1 MCDVTPRL
9 TVFVRRGCHLC
20 TDMVQALERLR
31 PELGFECSQ
40 VDIDRNP
47 DLRRQ
52 YDTRVP
58 VLVAGDTEICYYFL
72 EEQRLR
78 AWFRENSGSRE

>member
-1 MCDVTPRL
+1 MIAL

-20 TDMVQALERLR
+20 TDMVQALERLH
-31 PELGFECSQ
+31 PELGFEYSQ
-40 VDIDRNP
+40 VDIDTDP
-47 DLRRQ
+47 GLLRQ

-78 AWFRENSGSRE
+78 DYIQSSA

>member
-1 MCDVTPRL
+1 LIDVMLRL

-20 TDMVQALERLR
+20 TDMTQALERLR
-31 PELGFECSQ
+31 HELGFEYSE
-40 VDIDRNP
+40 VDIDRDP
-47 DLRRQ
+47 DLLSR

-78 AWFRENSGSRE
+78 AYLQSPH

>member
-31 PELGFECSQ
+31 PELGFEYSQ

-58 VLVAGDTEICYYFL
+58 VLAAGDTEICYYFL

-78 AWFRENSGSRE
+78 AWFQQASGSRE

>member
-1 MCDVTPRL
+1 VTPRL

-20 TDMVQALERLR
+20 TDMTQALERLR
-31 PELGFECSQ
+31 PELGFEYSE
-40 VDIDRNP
+40 VDIDRDP
-47 DLRRQ
+47 DLLSR

-72 EEQRLR
+72 EEQQLR
-78 AWFRENSGSRE
+78 AYIQSPGE

>member
-1 MCDVTPRL
+1 MIDVTPRL

-20 TDMVQALERLR
+20 TDMTQALERLR
-31 PELGFECSQ
+31 SEFGFEYSE
-40 VDIDRNP
+40 VDIDRDP
-47 DLRRQ
+47 YLLSR

-58 VLVAGDTEICYYFL
+58 VLAAGDTEICYYFL

-78 AWFRENSGSRE
+78 AHLKSSG

>member
-47 DLRRQ
+47 DLRHQ

-78 AWFRENSGSRE
+78 AWFQENSGSRE

>member
-1 MCDVTPRL
+1 MVDVTPRL

-20 TDMVQALERLR
+20 TDMTQALERLR
-31 PELGFECSQ
+31 PELGFEYSE

-47 DLRRQ
+47 DLLSR

-58 VLVAGDTEICYYFL
+58 VLAAGDTEICYYFL

-78 AWFRENSGSRE
+78 AYLQSLH

>member
-1 MCDVTPRL
+1 VTPRL

-20 TDMVQALERLR
+20 TDMTQALERLR
-31 PELGFECSQ
+31 PELGFEYSEI
-40 VDIDRNP
+40 DIDRDP
-47 DLRRQ
+47 DLLSR

-58 VLVAGDTEICYYFL
+58 VLVAGDTEICHYFL

-78 AWFRENSGSRE
+78 TYIQSLH

>member
-1 MCDVTPRL
+1 MIDVTPRL

-20 TDMVQALERLR
+20 TDMTQALERLR
-31 PELGFECSQ
+31 PELGFEYSE
-40 VDIDRNP
+40 VDIDRDP
-47 DLRRQ
+47 DLLSR

-58 VLVAGDTEICYYFL
+58 VLVVGDTEICYYFL

-78 AWFRENSGSRE
+78 ACLKSLH

>member
-1 MCDVTPRL
+1 LIDVTPRL

-20 TDMVQALERLR
+20 TDMTQALERLR
-31 PELGFECSQ
+31 PELGFEYSE
-40 VDIDRNP
+40 VDIDRDP
-47 DLRRQ
+47 DLLSR

-78 AWFRENSGSRE
+78 AYLQSLH

>member
-1 MCDVTPRL
+1 
-9 TVFVRRGCHLC
+9 
-20 TDMVQALERLR
+20 MVQALERLR
-31 PELGFECSQ
+31 PELGFEYAQ

-58 VLVAGDTEICYYFL
+58 VLAAGDTEICYYFL

-78 AWFRENSGSRE
+78 AWFQQNSGSRE

>member
-20 TDMVQALERLR
+20 TDMVQALERLC
-31 PELGFECSQ
+31 PELGFEYSQ

-78 AWFRENSGSRE
+78 AWFQQNSGSRE

>member
-1 MCDVTPRL
+1 MFIDVAPGL

-31 PELGFECSQ
+31 PELGFEYTQ
-40 VDIDRNP
+40 VDIDSDP
-47 DLRRQ
+47 DLLRR

-58 VLVAGDTEICYYFL
+58 VLAAGDAEICYYFL
-72 EEQRLR
+72 EEAQLR
-78 AWFRENSGSRE
+78 AYIESVVS

>member
-1 MCDVTPRL
+1 MPRL

-20 TDMVQALERLR
+20 TDMTQALERLR
-31 PELGFECSQ
+31 PELGFEYSE
-40 VDIDRNP
+40 VDIDRDP
-47 DLRRQ
+47 DLLSR

-72 EEQRLR
+72 EEQQLR
-78 AWFRENSGSRE
+78 AYIQSLH